1 MNKTVEENMGSKDQN
16 QMLRPLAPRRDWN
29 DTTGSLTRRLFLALA
44 ALAWCGVLT
53 IGASVPA
60 LAQEKIRIGI
70 VGPFSGPFAPIGV
83 MFKQGIETYVE
94 TNGTHVGGRDVE
106 IIYRD
111 TAGTDPAVAKRL
123 AEELIVRDKVSLLGG
138 FYLSPEAIAAAPVV
152 TETKTPTVLFFA
164 GGSGIPK
171 LSPYFIRIAGP
182 GANNALAMAAY
193 AIKQHWNRAYIAV
206 ADYVPGHD
214 MEAVFKS
221 RITEG
226 GGTIVGD
233 DRLPLNTVDYSPFAE
248 RIANAK
254 PDVVLGF
261 IPNGA
266 PAVAWYKALEAQ
278 GVLAAKVPIIG
289 IVETD
294 DSELSKFNDSLVGDV
309 YSVVFYSLREPGKAN
324 QEFKQMLDKKFP
336 GVIPS
341 FGQATAFIG
350 MHVLYAEIASQ
361 QGKPFDGE
369 AAVKAVQGLAWE
381 GPGGPVRIVPG
392 AGDLDLTL
400 FVRRVEKVDG
410 HLTNVIVDS
419 FRSDQLK

>member
-1 MNKTVEENMGSKDQN
+1 MSSKNQNHMLPLRVRCRDHNKMKSNS
-16 QMLRPLAPRRDWN
+16 
-29 DTTGSLTRRLFLALA
+29 TRRFFFVWA
-44 ALAWCGVLT
+44 ALACGIAMLAAVS
-53 IGASVPA
+53 APA

-70 VGPFSGPFAPIGV
+70 IGPFSGPFAPIGAT
-83 MFKQGIETYVE
+83 FKQGIEVYISM
-94 TNGTHVGGRDVE
+94 NGTMVGGREAE
-106 IIYRD
+106 IVYRD
-111 TAGTDPAVAKRL
+111 SAGTDPAVAKRL

-138 FYLSPEAIAAAPVV
+138 LYLSPEAVAAAPVV
-152 TETKTPTVLFFA
+152 NETKTPTVLFFA

-171 LSPYFIRIAGP
+171 LSPFFIRIAG
-182 GANNALAMAAY
+182 ANATGALAMAAY
-193 AIKQHWNRAYIAV
+193 AIKQHWTHAYIAV
-206 ADYVPGHD
+206 ADYLPGHD

-221 RITEG
+221 RITQA

-266 PAVAWYKALEAQ
+266 PAVAWYQALAAQ

-294 DSELSKFNDSLVGDV
+294 DSELSKFNDSLVGTV
-309 YSVVFYSLREPGKAN
+309 YSVAPYTLGGLGKVN
-324 QEFKQMLDKKFP
+324 QEFKQALGKSFP

-341 FGQATAFIG
+341 FGQATAFNA

-381 GPGGPVRIVPG
+381 GPGGPDRIVPG
-392 AGDLDLTL
+392 AGDLEATF

-410 HLTNVIVDS
+410 RLTDVVVDS
-419 FRSDQLK
+419 FQTGQLK